1 MLTVMKMERKDHSIP
16 KKKRVACTK
25 NMHSKYI
32 SIIGQ
37 SRTFIT
43 VACNF
48 FFCGIYVKFCPKI
61 SLHAISPLFFFFLN
75 KPVTFISKRVFTF

>member
-48 FFCGIYVKFCPKI
+48 FLWHLCEILSKNKFTCNFPFF
-61 SLHAISPLFFFFLN
+61 FFFFLN